1 MVERAPNEKLRR
13 LFHETEW
20 TLRQFAQQANRVG
33 TERGAPRRYSAQTVW
48 TWLQGAVPREPESRS
63 LIVETLARRLGRA
76 LTLAD
81 AGFPQP
87 EDSAHKRTGS
97 DVVGDLVELG
107 RVHVDSSRRRV
118 VGVGLFS
125 VALAIP
131 GWSDVIGRAQA
142 LQSNPH
148 ARIGQAEVDSVR
160 EMVTR
165 LKHIDGDFGGQ
176 YARPIAATFLV
187 DTVAPYL
194 RASAT
199 GHIRKAMLSAAAM
212 TCYLAG
218 WTAVDEGLNGL
229 AQRYYVKGLELAGA
243 ADDHMAYCHILRGVS
258 VQAANLGYGVPA
270 ARYANAAAEA
280 VPSAEP
286 RLRAFMAGQQAH
298 GYALSRARTEAL
310 DSLFETERAMS
321 RATSPASN
329 TPGGYN
335 ASTLAYHTAQV
346 RYALGDVKGSVASL
360 REHFKLRDALDSRR
374 SAVIFGGLMA
384 ERQLEV
390 GHLDEACGTW
400 SDVLDAYPTLYSG
413 RADDRVRAAVELL
426 APHRKNATAR
436 VTHERARALLA
447 QKSAARPSV

>member
-1 MVERAPNEKLRR
+1 MAKRAANEKLQR

-20 TLRQFAQQANRVG
+20 TLRQFAQHANRLG
-33 TERGAPRRYSAQTVW
+33 TERGAPRTYSPQTVW
-48 TWLQGAVPREPESRS
+48 SWLQGAVPREPESRS
-63 LIVETLARRLGRA
+63 LIVETLAQRLGRT

-81 AGFPQP
+81 AGFPP
-87 EDSAHKRTGS
+87 PKDIPHRRTGS
-97 DVVGDLVELG
+97 DVVGDLIELG

-131 GWSDVIGRAQA
+131 GWSDVIGRAHA

-148 ARIGQAEVDSVR
+148 ARIGQAEVTSVR
-160 EMVTR
+160 EMVTH
-165 LKHIDGDFGGQ
+165 LKQIDGHFGGR

-194 RASAT
+194 RASASE
-199 GHIRKAMLSAAAM
+199 HVRKAMLSAAAM

-229 AQRYYVKGLELAGA
+229 AQRYYIKGLELAGA
-243 ADDHMAYCHILRGVS
+243 ADDHMTYCHILRGVS
-258 VQAANLGYGVPA
+258 VQAANLGHGVPA

-280 VPSAEP
+280 APSAEP

-298 GYALSRARTEAL
+298 GYALRRARTEAL
-310 DSLFETERAMS
+310 DSLYETERAMS
-321 RATSPASN
+321 RATS
-329 TPGGYN
+329 TTGYMPGGYS
-335 ASTLAYHTAQV
+335 AATLAYHTAQV

-360 REHFKLRDALDSRR
+360 DEHFKLRDASDSRR
-374 SAVIFGGLMA
+374 SALIFGGLMA
-384 ERQLEV
+384 ERQLQI
-390 GHLDEACGTW
+390 GHLDEACATW
-400 SDVLDAYPTLYSG
+400 SDVLDAYPTIHSG
-413 RADDRVRAAVELL
+413 RADDRVRSAVKLL

-436 VTHERARALLA
+436 ATHERARVLLA
-447 QKSAARPSV
+447 RKSTAQPSI